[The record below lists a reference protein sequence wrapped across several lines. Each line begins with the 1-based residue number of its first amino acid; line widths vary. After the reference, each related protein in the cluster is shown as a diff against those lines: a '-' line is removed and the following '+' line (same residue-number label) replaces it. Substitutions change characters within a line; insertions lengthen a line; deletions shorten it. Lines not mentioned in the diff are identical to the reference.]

1 MENEIEVG
9 EYIRTK
15 DGIIDKIVD
24 IRDTYSE
31 RKLIAFEK
39 SNSLKSD
46 IGLKAM
52 VVKHSPNLIDLIEYG
67 DLVKF
72 KGWGSGKG
80 IHVTD
85 MRTNEKIYLVFPD
98 AEFCDGWSDD
108 CMIYDL
114 DYLVEKDQSNKI
126 DWVLT
131 HEQIKQNYYK
141 VGVNKC

>member
-1 MENEIEVG
+1 MENEIRVG

-52 VVKHSPNLIDLIEYG
+52 VVKYSPNLIDVIEEG
-67 DLVKF
+67 DYVN
-72 KGWGSGKG
+72 GKKVYSIGTICSTIG
-80 IHVTD
+80 ILTTINLTD
-85 MRTNEKIYLVFPD
+85 GTFITNDMQI
-98 AEFCDGWSDD
+98 
-108 CMIYDL
+108 L
-114 DYLVEKDQSNKI
+114 DVITK
-126 DWVLT
+126 
-131 HEQIKQNYYK
+131 EQFESVSYK
-141 VGVNKC
+141 VKE